1 MIYHEHIFYYSLLSA
16 IEHFKRHDMVIF
28 DVKLI
33 PIHAGSLRFY
43 VCKKDSY
50 HARSISE
57 SVKLLAEEE
66 RSKGYDNFEIF
77 VNGIRVGLV
86 RFSYSQA
93 TTYLRDIQL
102 EGEYQGKGVGSK
114 VLQLI
119 KLHGQSRGSK
129 RLALRVFSEN
139 PVINLYKT
147 MGFMQLAEVDGLVEM
162 QLLLNA
168 PVD

>member
-1 MIYHEHIFYYSLLSA
+1 MNIELRLASDSLYAERLTASNMANYYHRRDWSWDHQRFLKSW
-16 IEHFKRHDMVIF
+16 IEF
-28 DVKLI
+28 
-33 PIHAGSLRFY
+33 
-43 VCKKDSY
+43 
-50 HARSISE
+50 
-57 SVKLLAEEE
+57 
-66 RSKGYDNFEIF
+66 DNFEIF

-86 RFSYSQA
+86 RFSYRQA
-93 TTYLRDIQL
+93 TRYLREIQL

-129 RLALRVFSEN
+129 RLALRAFSEN

>member
-1 MIYHEHIFYYSLLSA
+1 MNIELRLASDSLYAEQLTASNMANYYHRRDWSWDHQRFLKSW
-16 IEHFKRHDMVIF
+16 IEF
-28 DVKLI
+28 
-33 PIHAGSLRFY
+33 
-43 VCKKDSY
+43 
-50 HARSISE
+50 
-57 SVKLLAEEE
+57 
-66 RSKGYDNFEIF
+66 DNFEIF

-86 RFSYSQA
+86 RFSYRQA

>member
-1 MIYHEHIFYYSLLSA
+1 
-16 IEHFKRHDMVIF
+16 
-28 DVKLI
+28 
-33 PIHAGSLRFY
+33 
-43 VCKKDSY
+43 
-50 HARSISE
+50 
-57 SVKLLAEEE
+57 
-66 RSKGYDNFEIF
+66 
-77 VNGIRVGLV
+77 LV

>member
-1 MIYHEHIFYYSLLSA
+1 MNIELRLASDSLYAEQLTASNMANYYHRRDWSWDHQRFLKSW
-16 IEHFKRHDMVIF
+16 IEF
-28 DVKLI
+28 
-33 PIHAGSLRFY
+33 
-43 VCKKDSY
+43 
-50 HARSISE
+50 
-57 SVKLLAEEE
+57 
-66 RSKGYDNFEIF
+66 DNFEIF

-129 RLALRVFSEN
+129 RLALRAFSEN

>member
-1 MIYHEHIFYYSLLSA
+1 VNIELRLASDSLYAEQLTASNMANYYHRRDWSWDHQRFLKSW
-16 IEHFKRHDMVIF
+16 IEF
-28 DVKLI
+28 
-33 PIHAGSLRFY
+33 
-43 VCKKDSY
+43 
-50 HARSISE
+50 
-57 SVKLLAEEE
+57 
-66 RSKGYDNFEIF
+66 DNFEIF

-86 RFSYSQA
+86 RFSYRQA